1 VAGARP
7 LMCAAR
13 LVSPLALAL
22 IATLAPH
29 VDAQAAGQPRTS
41 AEYRADMIMGQGTAA
56 QIGAG
61 AQIPLGYYVR
71 LGITGAA
78 GVTTHNSV
86 SVGGGRLDVIGRYLL
101 DPFREVAWTPSFGGG
116 VTVRYDDG
124 DKNAR
129 TYLTVVLDIE
139 GPRRGLFSPTLQ
151 IGLGGGTRIGVA
163 LRATRGPWR

>member
-1 VAGARP
+1 MR
-7 LMCAAR
+7 AAR
-13 LVSPLALAL
+13 LVLPTALAL
-22 IATLAPH
+22 IATTAPDL
-29 VDAQAAGQPRTS
+29 DAQGPSQPRTS
-41 AEYRADMIMGQGTAA
+41 TEYRADMIIGEGTAA

-78 GVTTHNSV
+78 GVTTHDGV

-116 VTVRYDDG
+116 VTIRYDDG
-124 DKNAR
+124 DKNAHV
-129 TYLTVVLDIE
+129 YLTVILDIE
-139 GPRRGLFSPTLQ
+139 GPRRGPFSPALQ

-163 LRATRGPWR
+163 LRTTRGPWR

>member
-1 VAGARP
+1 MRG
-7 LMCAAR
+7 AR
-13 LVSPLALAL
+13 LVSPMALAL
-22 IATLAPH
+22 VGATAPDLH
-29 VDAQAAGQPRTS
+29 AQAASQPKTS
-41 AEYRADMIMGQGTAA
+41 AEYRADMIVGQGTAA

-78 GVTTHNSV
+78 GVTIRDDV
-86 SVGGGRLDVIGRYLL
+86 SGGGGRLDVIGRYLL

-124 DKNAR
+124 DKNAHV
-129 TYLTVVLDIE
+129 YLTVVLDIE
-139 GPRRGLFSPTLQ
+139 GPRLGVFSPALQ